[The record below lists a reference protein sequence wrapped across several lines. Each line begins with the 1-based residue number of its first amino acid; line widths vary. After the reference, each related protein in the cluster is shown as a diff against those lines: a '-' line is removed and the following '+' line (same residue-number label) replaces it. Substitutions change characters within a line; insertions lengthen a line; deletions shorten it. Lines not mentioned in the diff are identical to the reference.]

1 MRGRAVVTGGETAG
15 RRGRLRAAGRQ
26 ALQQLGDAPLAEP
39 ARLVG
44 LAVLVGVVGGLGAL
58 LFRWLIH
65 VFRVFFVGFLLGP
78 GAGWPPAAEA
88 DLRFLAPVLGLL
100 LVGVITTYLASEVKG
115 HGVPQILEAL
125 ALRGGRIR
133 PRVALFGI
141 LAPAITIGAEGS
153 VGREGPIALI
163 GAAFGSLIGQI
174 LRLADQQTSLLLACG
189 AAAGIGATFNAPVAG
204 ALFGLEVVLGSYAMG
219 ALVPCFVASVTG
231 VTLFDWIHGYQP
243 VLPTPSFQFVHP
255 FGVVFMLPLGLLA
268 GGAALA
274 YTRGLNLVEGLNE
287 RLRWGFAAKAA
298 VGGLAVGVV
307 GFALP
312 QVLGVGYAAMESAAA
327 GRLVVGTLVLLLVGK
342 YVATLLTIGSG
353 GSGGVFALSLYLGVM
368 LGGAYGGLLHRWLP
382 GYTSPAP
389 LYAVAGMGAV
399 FAAAAQAPLTAVTI
413 ILEMT
418 GDYRLVTGVMAACA
432 VSYLFY
438 GSLARDSMYTVRLTR
453 RGIQI
458 LRGAE
463 VRPLQR
469 VSVEAAMDRQVLRL
483 GLRDT
488 AEHAYQQLAAR
499 GARGALVLDEAGAL
513 WGVLE
518 GEQTVGAAGP
528 GGSARTVGDLAR
540 RDVPVLT
547 PESSLDDAMR
557 RFGILSTS
565 LIPVVAGRQGGPVL
579 GAVTQ
584 EAVLKAY
591 YRHTVLTME
600 TQSRLNLVPKER
612 RRHEGRFREISLPA
626 SWSPGRRVRV
636 AEIGA
641 TLPRGVV
648 LVAVRRGED
657 EIVVRGETELR
668 AGDRVLLY
676 AAEEGHLTAAE
687 RMLLQGPSL
696 PRRGRGTFETV
707 AVGWQAG
714 VEVPVRHL
722 GLPRDVLLV
731 SLSRGEQT
739 LVPTGS
745 TTLAAGDV
753 VVLYATDT
761 ERLATAVRLLAE
773 GPAGPEPGPEA
784 ATP

>member
-1 MRGRAVVTGGETAG
+1 MRGRGVVTGGAAVG
-15 RRGRLRAAGRQ
+15 RRGRIRAAGRQ

-58 LFRWLIH
+58 VFRWLIH
-65 VFRVFFVGFLLGP
+65 VFRMFFIGFLLGP
-78 GAGWPPAAEA
+78 GAGWPPAVQA

-174 LRLADQQTSLLLACG
+174 LRLADQQTSLLVACG

-204 ALFGLEVVLGSYAMG
+204 ALFGLEIVLGSYAMG

-231 VTLFDWIHGYQP
+231 VTLFDWIHGSQP

-268 GGAALA
+268 GGVALA
-274 YTRGLNLVEGLNE
+274 YTRGLNLVEDLHE
-287 RLRWGFAAKAA
+287 RLHWGFAGKAV
-298 VGGLAVGVV
+298 VGGLAVGLV

-312 QVLGVGYAAMESAAA
+312 QVLGVGYAPMEAAAA
-327 GRLVVGTLVLLLVGK
+327 GRVVVGTLVLLLIGK

-353 GSGGVFALSLYLGVM
+353 GSGGVFAPSLYLGVM
-368 LGGAYGGLLHRWLP
+368 LGGAYGGLLHGWLP

-399 FAAAAQAPLTAVTI
+399 FAAAAQAPLTAATI

-469 VSVEAAMDRQVLRL
+469 VSVEAAMDRQVMRL
-483 GLRDT
+483 DLRDS
-488 AEHAYQQLAAR
+488 AEHAYQELAAR
-499 GARGALVLDEAGAL
+499 GARGALVLDEAGGL
-513 WGVLE
+513 WGVLD
-518 GEQTVGAAGP
+518 GEQAVGAAG
-528 GGSARTVGDLAR
+528 SARDARTVGELAR

-557 RFGILSTS
+557 RFGILNTN
-565 LIPVVAGRQGGPVL
+565 LIPVVADKQATQIL

-600 TQSRLNLVPKER
+600 LQSRLDLVPKER
-612 RRHEGRFREISLPA
+612 HRQEGRFREITLPLT
-626 SWSPGRRVRV
+626 WSPGRGVRV
-636 AEIGA
+636 AVIGA
-641 TLPRGVV
+641 NLPRGVV
-648 LVAVRRGED
+648 LVAVTRGED

-668 AGDRVLLY
+668 GGDRVLLY

-687 RMLLQGPSL
+687 RILQQGPSM
-696 PRRGRGTFETV
+696 PRRGRGTFETIV
-707 AVGWQAG
+707 VGWKPNT
-714 VEVPVRHL
+714 EVPVRNL

-731 SLSRGEQT
+731 SLVRGETT

-745 TTLAAGDV
+745 TKLVPGDV

-761 ERLATAVRLLAE
+761 ERLAAAVHLLAE
-773 GPAGPEPGPEA
+773 GPAGPAPGPEA
-784 ATP
+784 ASP